1 MSRAW
6 LNLRQGVPER
16 RDAFVKGLHRMGF
29 HVEPGVTSRPGAGDI
44 LVTWNRVQEG
54 RIAADQFEARG
65 LPVLVVENA
74 TWGNTFAGER
84 WYHIAS
90 GRHNTAHR
98 FPIPPGGGPERWDEL
113 GVELAPFRT
122 SGEETVILAQRGI
135 GAPPTAMPPA
145 WPQNAAIRHAPAR
158 IRHHPGM
165 RPAKPLDQDLARARR
180 VVTWGSGAAVL
191 ALIWGIPVVSE
202 MRDWI
207 GEQDNT
213 EAGRIAMLRRLA
225 WAQWRLDEIQR
236 GEPFARL
243 LNEVPA

>member
-1 MSRAW
+1 MRAW

-16 RDAFVKGLHRMGF
+16 RDAFIKGLHRMGF
-29 HVEPGVTSRPGAGDI
+29 HVEPGVTSRPGDRDI

-74 TWGNTFAGER
+74 TWGNTFAGQR
-84 WYHIAS
+84 WYHIGF
-90 GRHNTAHR
+90 GRHNTAGR
-98 FPIPPGGGPERWDEL
+98 FPVGDAERWDGL

-135 GAPPTAMPPA
+135 GAAPTAMPPA
-145 WPQNAAIRHAPAR
+145 WPQNAAKRHAPAR
-158 IRHHPGM
+158 IRPHPGM
-165 RPAKPLDQDLARARR
+165 TPAKPLQADLARARG

-191 ALIWGIPVVSE
+191 ALMWGIPVISE

-213 EAGRIAMLRRLA
+213 DAGRLAMFRRLA
-225 WAQWRLDEIQR
+225 WAQWRLDEIQS

-243 LNEVPA
+243 LKTNEVPA